1 MSYDQC
7 WPRTNWPSAPPA
19 PAPADSGP
27 VRDAHTPCPSVSVP
41 EMWHNHISSEANMH
55 CHCFFFFVVVV
66 TLCFVIRFT
75 TPSLQRP
82 VVPWGSPSPFLGF
95 PARSCGVGWGCHALS
110 LRWPCL
116 LPPVWSLAVDPGLST
131 WTGRHMTKRHHCQ
144 QSVFN
149 HTVAKAAL
157 TEWLF
162 TQHGLIFWVAQL

>member
-1 MSYDQC
+1 M
-7 WPRTNWPSAPPA
+7 TN
-19 PAPADSGP
+19 ADLEQTGRQLLQLLLQLIP
-27 VRDAHTPCPSVSVP
+27 DLWETLTLLVLQFQFLRCGTITLARKQICTVTVFF
-41 EMWHNHISSEANMH
+41 
-55 CHCFFFFVVVV
+55 CFVVV

-149 HTVAKAAL
+149 HTVAKTAL

-162 TQHGLIFWVAQL
+162 TQHDLIFWVARL